1 MADILKHC
9 YRCSFRHAAVHILV
23 RIIGSII
30 INVDLQLRQED
41 SQDEMLEVSTKYT
54 LYVSICTY
62 V

>member
-9 YRCSFRHAAVHILV
+9 YSFRHAAVHILV
-23 RIIGSII
+23 HIIGSII